1 MPLGVSI
8 KKQTRNIN
16 QSALFKK
23 KTDDRV
29 SDKGAKKPEAVEK
42 QLSTCSDAT
51 IALSIAS
58 ISGSLQLDPNNF
70 SDSVARNNTDITVD
84 NSYYTDVF
92 RDINRLKGK
101 RKLVAFVIQIHV
113 IKKEMCTFLPF
124 IFCTPMNSG
133 FHWNCFAI
141 FIILEL

>member
-42 QLSTCSDAT
+42 
-51 IALSIAS
+51 
-58 ISGSLQLDPNNF
+58 
-70 SDSVARNNTDITVD
+70 
-84 NSYYTDVF
+84 
-92 RDINRLKGK
+92 
-101 RKLVAFVIQIHV
+101 KL
-113 IKKEMCTFLPF
+113 
-124 IFCTPMNSG
+124 
-133 FHWNCFAI
+133 
-141 FIILEL
+141 